1 MQVHEAIVAVLRD
14 LGVDVIFGGAGEESM
29 GMQIAVARAEG
40 VRGII
45 PKHEQNAS
53 FMACGYA
60 LFSGKLGVC
69 FSTAGPGAFNLLS
82 GVCVALNGSL
92 PLIAITGYA
101 TMAYDGR
108 GQANETSGLVRTPDS
123 RMVWDAVV
131 KKDPATGKPANYLI
145 TKVEDVVPIM
155 HKAVEVALTGRPGPV
170 QVAVAWN
177 ITAPTLQV
185 TNYSPP
191 RIDRRPVAP
200 KPAEIESA
208 AAFLAGA
215 IGAGKQVVLWAG
227 YGAIRAGAG
236 AEVRAFMERY
246 QVPLVTTMDGK
257 GIVAEDHPLA
267 MGLFCDSGHT
277 SAWQVFLESDVVVA
291 LGNSLSQHGTFDFR
305 PDLFENRTLVCI
317 NVDAEENDKYYKAD
331 YGIAGDARLA
341 MAALLEALD
350 GRVGPVAPKS
360 FRRAGFDLQKA
371 MDRVVDLA
379 PRIHP
384 GRMIEAV
391 SRMLPERG
399 VVMADVGV
407 HMAFAAYYLT
417 LRDGQNFRKPPSYGP
432 MAMGTVGALGVKC
445 AEPERTVI
453 ATVGDGCYLMSGFEL
468 TTAVQHNIAVIWVIF
483 NDGEYKLIKLS
494 QLGIY
499 RESALISFDNP
510 DYVAFAHACGAD
522 GYAVD
527 TQHDFEKA
535 LAAAL
540 ASGRPTLID
549 ARISHLDLPHF
560 SENPEGLL
568 ASLWDRVLKRNP
580 SRHDI
585 GA

>member
-1 MQVHEAIVAVLRD
+1 
-14 LGVDVIFGGAGEESM
+14 
-29 GMQIAVARAEG
+29 MQIAVARAEG

-177 ITAPTLQV
+177 ITAPTLHV

-191 RIDRRPVAP
+191 RVDRRPVAP
-200 KPAEIESA
+200 KPAEIERA

-236 AEVRAFMERY
+236 PEVRAFMERY

-291 LGNSLSQHGTFDFR
+291 LGNSFSQHGTFDFR

-350 GRVGPVAPKS
+350 GRIGPVAPKS

-527 TQHDFEKA
+527 TQHDFERA

-568 ASLWDRVLKRNP
+568 ASLWDRVMKRNP
-580 SRHDI
+580 SRQDI
-585 GA
+585 GT